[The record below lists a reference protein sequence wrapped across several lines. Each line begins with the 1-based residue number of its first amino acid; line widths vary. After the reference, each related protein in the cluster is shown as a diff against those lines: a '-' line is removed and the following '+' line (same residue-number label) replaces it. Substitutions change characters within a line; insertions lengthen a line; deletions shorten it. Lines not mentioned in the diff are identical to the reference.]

1 MSESGTL
8 WYEHREGESL
18 STSLNAYET
27 HLEGGT
33 ALLYSPSACLLAR
46 VQSGRLRGA
55 EGVALD
61 LDAIFEAR
69 VFTKDAELRWLR
81 TPGGSRTV
89 LVREEAPAATDAD
102 ATAPAVDGRHPFH
115 GTIDQSYILW
125 GEALA
130 DAAAGDW
137 ASLATARIGTMQV
150 PLPADK
156 GLPPNG
162 RMAIRAREYLFTD
175 DTHGNA
181 YVGDER
187 LLALEVL

>member
-18 STSLNAYET
+18 STSLDAYET

-46 VQSGRLRGA
+46 VQSGRLKGA

-61 LDAIFEAR
+61 FDAIFEAR

-89 LVREEAPAATDAD
+89 LVREEAPAATDSGASE
-102 ATAPAVDGRHPFH
+102 TAVDGRQPFH
-115 GTIDQSYILW
+115 GTINQSYLLW

-130 DAAAGDW
+130 DAAVGGW
-137 ASLATARIGTMQV
+137 ASLATARIGTLRV

-156 GLPPNG
+156 GLPLYG

-175 DTHGNA
+175 ETHGNA

>member
-1 MSESGTL
+1 MSGSGTL
-8 WYEHREGESL
+8 RYEHRDGEPL
-18 STSLNAYET
+18 QAGLNTYKAL
-27 HLEGGT
+27 LEGGT

-46 VQSGRLRGA
+46 VQSGLLKGA

-81 TPGGSRTV
+81 TPGGSRTI
-89 LVREEAPAATDAD
+89 LVREEASAATDSGASETD
-102 ATAPAVDGRHPFH
+102 VDDRQAFH
-115 GTIDQSYILW
+115 GTIDQSYLLW

-130 DAAAGDW
+130 DAAVGGW
-137 ASLATARIGTMQV
+137 ASLATARIGTLRV

-156 GLPPNG
+156 GLPPYG
-162 RMAIRAREYLFTD
+162 RMAIHAREYLFTD